1 MQKQRAFIQ
10 LDNLHAWVSPLGME
24 TSGGIAGPA
33 FIVSGN
39 PGKED
44 YVSFYLGWLALS
56 YGLSNSTIFKL
67 WRTQGYR
74 VTYSFQLPSLTLG
87 RMTKVLTGQL
97 PSAVVSC
104 SEFSFFQDTETQAQS
119 PKLSVCSLPSSQTAS
134 ELSPFRGVLFKCF
147 YFVFKLIKQ
156 QVSIFFPISLIFVS
170 YVLNTSS
177 SAFLF
182 SNLLHIS
189 FLITGL
195 MSLIP
200 YI

>member
-1 MQKQRAFIQ
+1 MGNSGLISNAFFHPHRGFRIARNSNSMQKQRAFIQ

-74 VTYSFQLPSLTLG
+74 VTYSF
-87 RMTKVLTGQL
+87 
-97 PSAVVSC
+97 
-104 SEFSFFQDTETQAQS
+104 
-119 PKLSVCSLPSSQTAS
+119 
-134 ELSPFRGVLFKCF
+134 
-147 YFVFKLIKQ
+147 
-156 QVSIFFPISLIFVS
+156 
-170 YVLNTSS
+170 
-177 SAFLF
+177 
-182 SNLLHIS
+182 
-189 FLITGL
+189 
-195 MSLIP
+195 
-200 YI
+200 